1 MKKLLFST
9 ESKQEVSEF
18 LLPYDGSALK
28 KCARFT
34 ESITKIIQ
42 PSKYRI
48 ILFEN
53 LCNLLIMLDWKEV
66 FGTDPDRN
74 RVTWETPSSVA
85 IPSYKSQ

>member
-1 MKKLLFST
+1 MQQNFSKFRPPNLNFVLKKLLFST

-34 ESITKIIQ
+34 EGATEIIQ

-53 LCNLLIMLDWKEV
+53 LCN
-66 FGTDPDRN
+66 
-74 RVTWETPSSVA
+74 
-85 IPSYKSQ
+85 